1 MKLKTIR
8 CSLFRQYILILFSTT
23 LFLFFLGPH
32 LFTESTN
39 EILTLVGG
47 TLIDGTGN
55 PPVKNA
61 VIVFQNGLIIE
72 VGPAEKVNIPSG
84 AKIIRLKGTTILPG
98 FINTHI
104 HHGYNIGNL
113 KAWAQNGVTTVRD
126 LGGNPRNNL
135 FRFRDKTLQDSFCA
149 RLVSAGPMVTVPGGY
164 PTVPWG
170 APTALP
176 VTSPSDART
185 KVLALLD
192 EGADIIKIALDS
204 GGSFNRKIPMLSKEE
219 VKAVVDVTH
228 LRRTLVSAHVLVS
241 NDLAFALDAGVDD
254 IAHMVTDNLSD
265 ELIRRVIQNEIYWIP
280 TLELWHEVSPSLGE
294 MAILNLRRF
303 VEAGGRVALGTDYDG
318 YNARFDLGMP
328 IREIKWMNE
337 AGMSPMQ
344 IIVAATKNAARV
356 CNLLD
361 KLGTIEQG
369 KIADILIVDGNPLND
384 LKTLLKVRMVFHSGS
399 LIRDIH

>member
-1 MKLKTIR
+1 MKLKTTKD
-8 CSLFRQYILILFSTT
+8 SLFRQYILILFFTT
-23 LFLFFLGPH
+23 LSLFFLGSH

-39 EILTLVGG
+39 EILALVGG

-61 VIVFQNGLIIE
+61 VIVFQSGQITA
-72 VGPAEKVNIPSG
+72 VGPADKTDIPAG
-84 AKIIRLKGTTILPG
+84 AKVIRLKGLSVLPG

-104 HHGYNIGNL
+104 HNGYNMGNL

-135 FRFRDKTLQDSFCA
+135 FRFRDKTLQDSLYA

-170 APTALP
+170 APTALS

-219 VKAVVDVTH
+219 AKVVVDVTH
-228 LRRTLVSAHVLVS
+228 LRGTLVSAHVLVS
-241 NDLAFALDAGVDD
+241 KDLAFALDAGVDD
-254 IAHMVTDNLSD
+254 IAHMITDSLSD
-265 ELIRRVIQNEIYWIP
+265 ELIRRVIQNGIYWVP
-280 TLELWHEVSPSLGE
+280 TLELWHEVSSRLGE

-328 IREIKWMNE
+328 IREIVWMNE
-337 AGMSPMQ
+337 AGMTPIQ

-369 KIADILIVDGNPLND
+369 KMADILIVDGNPLED
-384 LKTLLKVRMVFHSGS
+384 LKTLLNVRMVVHNGTI
-399 LIRDIH
+399 IREVH